1 MSNENLRDIHALLV
15 VARERSFTRAAAQLG
30 VSQSALSHAIRALE
44 TRLGL
49 RLLTRTT
56 RSVAPTEAG
65 ERLIQSVTP
74 RFDTIARELA
84 ALGELRDKPAG
95 TVRITTSDF
104 AAQWILWPRLVGL
117 QRRYPE
123 IKLEISIETGLIDI
137 VAARF
142 DAGVR
147 FGDQVAKDMAA
158 LRISPDIPVCMVA
171 TPEYLAA
178 HGTPQTPADLTRHQ
192 CINLRFAAHG
202 GLYAWDLRQG
212 ERTLQ
217 VRVEGP
223 WVFNQI
229 SMAVEAAL
237 AGCGLAYVPEPL
249 VRAALQRGQLL
260 SVLPDWCTTFPG
272 LHLYYPNRHQA
283 SPALSVVLDTLRY
296 PADAAD

>member
-1 MSNENLRDIHALLV
+1 M
-15 VARERSFTRAAAQLG
+15 
-30 VSQSALSHAIRALE
+30 
-44 TRLGL
+44 

-171 TPEYLAA
+171 TPEYL
-178 HGTPQTPADLTRHQ
+178 P
-192 CINLRFAAHG
+192 
-202 GLYAWDLRQG
+202 
-212 ERTLQ
+212 RTAP
-217 VRVEGP
+217 RKHP
-223 WVFNQI
+223 
-229 SMAVEAAL
+229 
-237 AGCGLAYVPEPL
+237 
-249 VRAALQRGQLL
+249 R
-260 SVLPDWCTTFPG
+260 T
-272 LHLYYPNRHQA
+272 
-283 SPALSVVLDTLRY
+283 
-296 PADAAD
+296 